1 MHIILALRWPD
12 GAAGITLGGGIT
24 FEYYPSTNC
33 GLLTYLIVHR
43 SSRGQGL
50 ASVLVERAV
59 HLLQQTA
66 RRRGHLAGCNAI
78 LLETNSAGMLVLE
91 LRPNSSLPIIRPVMI
106 VLLFVLFM
114 IRFYRKGDGATGCDG
129 SSYATYYL
137 P

>member
-1 MHIILALRWPD
+1 MCRYTQQPELHIILALRWHD
-12 GAAGITLGGGIT
+12 GTGIALGGGIT

-78 LLETNSAGMLVLE
+78 LLETNSAGIYLRILVIFDGLT
-91 LRPNSSLPIIRPVMI
+91 IRSREGNCPT
-106 VLLFVLFM
+106 
-114 IRFYRKGDGATGCDG
+114 RCHG
-129 SSYATYYL
+129 SSYETHHL